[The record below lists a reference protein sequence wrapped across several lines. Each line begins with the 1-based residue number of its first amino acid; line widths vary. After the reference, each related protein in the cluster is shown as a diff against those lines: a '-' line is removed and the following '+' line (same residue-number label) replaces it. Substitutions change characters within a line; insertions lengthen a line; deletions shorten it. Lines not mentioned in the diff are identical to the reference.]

1 MFPLNVAS
9 YSGHV
14 AQDFRF
20 LLKCNM
26 FMWHKSSRQV
36 HSHATKLKTIYDT
49 TVEAD
54 KTRVRI
60 RQDKNGNVISTPWI
74 STIGLEVHAQ
84 IATDTKLFSSSVAK
98 NASRAPANTHVSF
111 FDASIPGTLPV
122 LNPRVSPY

>member
-9 YSGHV
+9 YSGRV

-60 RQDKNGNVISTPWI
+60 RQDKNGNVT
-74 STIGLEVHAQ
+74 
-84 IATDTKLFSSSVAK
+84 
-98 NASRAPANTHVSF
+98 
-111 FDASIPGTLPV
+111 
-122 LNPRVSPY
+122 